1 MGQVEP
7 NFKIMFLLFNI
18 LFFVSAREK
27 RNPKLH
33 TNPPTL
39 SFLPQCMGAGLLSVG
54 IYNIV
59 SLLSFDVFARSVY
72 ITGGVLFVMVG
83 AAKMVLSLLGLLGFF
98 LENRIILT
106 IVRLYANPHVVTIHT
121 LIPILP
127 YRILK
132 EVTNNVQPYNTHT
145 IYIYRQRTKLLI
157 QLHVVGH
164 FLIYRPIP
172 PTRCLLRIY

>member
-1 MGQVEP
+1 
-7 NFKIMFLLFNI
+7 
-18 LFFVSAREK
+18 
-27 RNPKLH
+27 
-33 TNPPTL
+33 
-39 SFLPQCMGAGLLSVG
+39 MGAGLLSVG

-106 IVRLYANPHVVTIHT
+106 IVRLYANPRVVAIHT

-132 EVTNNVQPYNTHT
+132 EVTNNV
-145 IYIYRQRTKLLI
+145 
-157 QLHVVGH
+157 
-164 FLIYRPIP
+164 
-172 PTRCLLRIY
+172 

>member
-1 MGQVEP
+1 
-7 NFKIMFLLFNI
+7 
-18 LFFVSAREK
+18 
-27 RNPKLH
+27 
-33 TNPPTL
+33 
-39 SFLPQCMGAGLLSVG
+39 MGAGLLSVG

-106 IVRLYANPHVVTIHT
+106 IVRLYANPRVVAIHT

-127 YRILK
+127 Y
-132 EVTNNVQPYNTHT
+132 
-145 IYIYRQRTKLLI
+145 
-157 QLHVVGH
+157 
-164 FLIYRPIP
+164 
-172 PTRCLLRIY
+172 

>member
-1 MGQVEP
+1 
-7 NFKIMFLLFNI
+7 
-18 LFFVSAREK
+18 
-27 RNPKLH
+27 
-33 TNPPTL
+33 
-39 SFLPQCMGAGLLSVG
+39 MGAGLLSVG

-106 IVRLYANPHVVTIHT
+106 IVRLYANPHVVAIHT
-121 LIPILP
+121 LIQILP

-132 EVTNNVQPYNTHT
+132 EVTNNV
-145 IYIYRQRTKLLI
+145 
-157 QLHVVGH
+157 
-164 FLIYRPIP
+164 
-172 PTRCLLRIY
+172 